1 MLFHVIHINTDLLIF
16 VERYYVRV
24 YTYVLIIYELNL
36 PLILFLERKKG
47 VKSIKGI
54 MRYSNMFKYAKI
66 HLVSLC
72 FVVHA
77 IVL

>member
-1 MLFHVIHINTDLLIF
+1 M
-16 VERYYVRV
+16 
-24 YTYVLIIYELNL
+24 NL
-36 PLILFLERKKG
+36 DPPLIPFLERKKG
-47 VKSIKGI
+47 VKSIKGV

-66 HLVSLC
+66 HLVSLW